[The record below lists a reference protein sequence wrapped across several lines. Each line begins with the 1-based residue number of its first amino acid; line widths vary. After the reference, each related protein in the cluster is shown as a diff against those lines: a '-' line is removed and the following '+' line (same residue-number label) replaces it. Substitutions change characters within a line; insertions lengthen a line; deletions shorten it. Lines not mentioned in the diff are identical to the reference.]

1 MSFTRRSILAGGAAA
16 LVSALPVRAERILP
30 ATGPRVVV
38 LGGGWGGLT
47 AAKYIRLLDPG
58 IEVVLIERRT
68 AFHSCPI
75 SNWVIGHLRTVD
87 EITHSYAALSERHGI
102 QILHT
107 EVEAIDVDAKAIVTS
122 DGVVAGDRLILSPG
136 VAFDYTG
143 IDGWS
148 EAAAK
153 RFPAA
158 WSPGP
163 DTAQLRARLAELPS
177 GGRVALTI
185 PPSPY
190 RCPPGPYERISL
202 MAAYLKQHKPGAT
215 ITVLDANQ
223 KIVSKG
229 KIFQAAWDELYPGI
243 VDYRPDSPLVQV
255 DAATGTVSSDFRR
268 CGCRCR
274 QRHSGAASFTPA
286 PRRRSGA
293 GRSNVGARRPL
304 RLHVHPGLRHPY
316 RGRRHGPD
324 DRGQGAKVRLHREL
338 YGEGGR
344 SGRRGR
350 ADRERGLAPVPH
362 QHLLQPRFSGGR
374 GVGRSSVRLRPRD
387 RVTPGP
393 TRLQR
398 CLQPAFRDRS
408 AAGVGLGPRDLA
420 RHAGLAG
427 KFRAEGSA
435 GTNPLGAGTS
445 PANPHGPCIWPL
457 RSLPDGDGGC
467 RRIGCCRSFFEFP
480 PPDSPPLPL
489 WQRAP
494 YGGVRHGSMDDP
506 PFRRRPEL
514 GPRGLSRS
522 GSTRVE

>member
-102 QILHT
+102 RILHT
-107 EVEAIDVDAKAIVTS
+107 EVEAVDVDAKAIVTA

-163 DTAQLRARLAELPS
+163 ETVLLRARLAELPA

-202 MAAYLKQHKPGAT
+202 IAAYLKQHNPGAT

-229 KIFQAAWDELYPGI
+229 KIFQAAWDQLYPGI
-243 VDYRPDSPLVQV
+243 VDYRPDSPLAQV
-255 DAATGTVSSDFRR
+255 DASTGTVSSDFDDVAADVANVIPS
-268 CGCRCR
+268 
-274 QRHSGAASFTPA
+274 QRASRLLHDAGLVPDGATWAPVDPYGFTSTLASDIHIVGDATDQTTVGKVPKSGFIANSMGKVAARAAVAALTGNEA
-286 PRRRSGA
+286 PPPSLINTCYSLVSPEEGA
-293 GRSNVGARRPL
+293 SVGA
-304 RLHVHPGLRHPY
+304 V
-316 RGRRHGPD
+316 
-324 DRGQGAKVRLHREL
+324 
-338 YGEGGR
+338 YGYDFETG
-344 SGRRGR
+344 
-350 ADRERGLAPVPH
+350 
-362 QHLLQPRFSGGR
+362 LLQVRPGSSG
-374 GVGRSSVRLRPRD
+374 VSSQRSTTVA
-387 RVTPGP
+387 
-393 TRLQR
+393 LQAWDWAR
-398 CLQPAFRDRS
+398 AIWQDM
-408 AAGVGLGPRDLA
+408 LG
-420 RHAGLAG
+420 
-427 KFRAEGSA
+427 
-435 GTNPLGAGTS
+435 
-445 PANPHGPCIWPL
+445 
-457 RSLPDGDGGC
+457 
-467 RRIGCCRSFFEFP
+467 
-480 PPDSPPLPL
+480 
-489 WQRAP
+489 
-494 YGGVRHGSMDDP
+494 
-506 PFRRRPEL
+506 
-514 GPRGLSRS
+514 
-522 GSTRVE
+522 